1 MQKQNG
7 KRASWPDFLAAI
19 KPSQS
24 CAKLPIA
31 VGIIT
36 SLFQPIRDKLNQH
49 VSFSPALWVSKM
61 KSQQI
66 WQWNEKGTQISNSD
80 ALLLSSKRRVWESS
94 VDTWTSPLPARY
106 VAFSWEP
113 IIPKAMD
120 LLQLTN
126 HVVQNRHTGEQMT
139 HWDMLN
145 KENSNLVAFFNMS
158 QCVILYYP
166 IAQLQKAH
174 STEPA
179 LRAGKVS

>member
-1 MQKQNG
+1 MEIYPMMQKQNG
-7 KRASWPDFLAAI
+7 KRAFWRDFLVAI

-24 CAKLPIA
+24 CAIA
-31 VGIIT
+31 
-36 SLFQPIRDKLNQH
+36 
-49 VSFSPALWVSKM
+49 ALWVSKM

-80 ALLLSSKRRVWESS
+80 ALLLSSRWRVWESS

-126 HVVQNRHTGEQMT
+126 HVVQKSPYWRANDALGHVEQRKFKFGGF
-139 HWDMLN
+139 LY
-145 KENSNLVAFFNMS
+145 MS
-158 QCVILYYP
+158 QCVILYQV